1 MKRTIS
7 VPGAAA
13 LLLALCFS
21 AIAHDGVSQPATVS
35 AGLANRVDADLQK
48 GDERDLGRLYQI
60 ADDPL
65 SHVVA
70 AMALERLH
78 LNLDQSSE
86 DAAACEKV
94 LRKTR
99 PDIAFYCA
107 LFASGNTR
115 LAGRTQEAD
124 RMDVATAQRY
134 AGTYKAADLAK
145 LEGNA
150 GKRAE
155 QPQLLVRRPG
165 HTLTLPLLRP
175 AFGNGEPFIDASA
188 NGKSARLLLDT
199 GASSLLLDERTARD
213 WGVHM
218 LEGGDE
224 HIQGF
229 FSKDVAVHRGW
240 LDHLDLGGISME
252 NVPVEVGSKGSRI
265 IGIDLLRWLGAM
277 RIGKDRLTVY
287 AGDDTRPACSEPMV
301 VASPRYGN
309 YLRMITT
316 VPVDGNPQT
325 ALLDTGFTGYLSGN
339 AAVLE
344 QYKDGLT
351 GHARFTDVS
360 ASEHKA
366 GIKLATQTVVIS
378 GQPIKMTFVVFTD
391 ANLPWGFVLGNL
403 ALQDMDFYF
412 DFDNRHTCLLLH
424 DNLH

>member
-1 MKRTIS
+1 MKRTFS

-13 LLLALCFS
+13 LLLVLCFS
-21 AIAHDGVSQPATVS
+21 AVAHDGVSQPASEPVS
-35 AGLANRVDADLQK
+35 LANRVDADLQK
-48 GDERDLGRLYQI
+48 GDERDLDRLYQV
-60 ADDPL
+60 ADDPV
-65 SHVVA
+65 SHVLA

-78 LNLDQSSE
+78 LNLDKSSE
-86 DAAACEKV
+86 DAAVCEKV

-107 LFASGNTR
+107 FFASGNTR

-124 RMDVATAQRY
+124 RMDVAAAQRF
-134 AGTYKAADLAK
+134 AGTYKAAELAK
-145 LEGNA
+145 LAENA
-150 GKRAE
+150 GTRAG
-155 QPQLLVRRPG
+155 QPELRVGRPG

-175 AFGNGEPFIDASA
+175 AFGNGEPYIDASA
-188 NGKSARLLLDT
+188 NGKTVRLLLDT
-199 GASSLLLDERTARD
+199 GAGSLLLDERTARD

-218 LEGGDE
+218 ADSGDE
-224 HIQGF
+224 HVQGF
-229 FSKDVAVHRGW
+229 FSKDIAVRRGW

-252 NVPVEVGSKGSRI
+252 NVPVEVGAKGQKI
-265 IGIDLLRWLGAM
+265 IGIDLLRWLGAI
-277 RIGKDRLTVY
+277 RIGKDLLTVY
-287 AGDDTRPACSEPMV
+287 AGDDARPACSEPMV

-309 YLRMITT
+309 YLRVITT
-316 VPVDGNPQT
+316 VPVDGAPQT

-351 GHARFTDVS
+351 GHAHFTDVS
-360 ASEHKA
+360 ANEHNA
-366 GIKLATQTVVIS
+366 GTKVATQNVVIS

-424 DNLH
+424 DHLH